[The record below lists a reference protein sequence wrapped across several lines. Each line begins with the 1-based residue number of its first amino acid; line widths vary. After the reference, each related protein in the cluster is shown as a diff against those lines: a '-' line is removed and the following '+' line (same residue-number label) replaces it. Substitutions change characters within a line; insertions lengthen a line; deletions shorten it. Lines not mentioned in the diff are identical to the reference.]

1 MNTCLTGK
9 RRYRNRLDARIALA
23 NTRRRDR
30 GEKRA
35 YQCPGCHG
43 WHLTSK
49 PA

>member
-1 MNTCLTGK
+1 MKTCLTGK

-23 NTRRRDR
+23 NTRRRDH
-30 GEKRA
+30 GEKRV

-49 PA
+49 P